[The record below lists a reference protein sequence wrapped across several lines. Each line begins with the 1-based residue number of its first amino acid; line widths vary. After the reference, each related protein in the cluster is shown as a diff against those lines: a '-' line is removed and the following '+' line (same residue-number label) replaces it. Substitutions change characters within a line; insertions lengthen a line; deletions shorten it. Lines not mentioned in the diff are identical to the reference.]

1 MNQRSGSASTPKFF
15 NTIRQKQ
22 PFFPSRLFDPERTLY
37 ALLISGPAPMA
48 TPPKRFVA
56 DPAIP
61 LGPHIR
67 SRAHGP
73 HPTRAYGGG
82 FGGSQRTDGN
92 AVVGSGDTRSSLAA
106 ISVGADYRSDGG
118 EFGGRAGMRMAGG
131 TAQHDFG
138 RYHANA
144 IERIVMEFGSNSA
157 GAPRRIQTDITSS
170 GWLGSNHS
178 SDQKPSTERLRRA
191 DRSGE
196 REPRLHVRLQP
207 KGLRR
212 RG

>member
-1 MNQRSGSASTPKFF
+1 M
-15 NTIRQKQ
+15 RQKQ
-22 PFFPSRLFDPERTLY
+22 PFLPSRLFDPERTLY
-37 ALLISGPAPMA
+37 ALLISEPAPMA
-48 TPPKRFVA
+48 TPPKRSVA

-73 HPTRAYGGG
+73 HPTGAYGGG

-92 AVVGSGDTRSSLAA
+92 AVVGSDDMRSSLAA

-118 EFGGRAGMRMAGG
+118 EFGGRPGMRMAGG

-157 GAPRRIQTDITSS
+157 GATSPGSDGRHLVRVARI
-170 GWLGSNHS
+170 
-178 SDQKPSTERLRRA
+178 
-191 DRSGE
+191 
-196 REPRLHVRLQP
+196 
-207 KGLRR
+207 
-212 RG
+212 